1 MVLFEESQSEGT
13 CHVVPDVR
21 NIVPPPPGPAAGRMA
36 SVTAAQELNV
46 LVVILL
52 HAPGFSAPDP
62 LHALD
67 AMPAWDDLVFPFA
80 SISA

>member
-1 MVLFEESQSEGT
+1 
-13 CHVVPDVR
+13 
-21 NIVPPPPGPAAGRMA
+21 MA